1 MIRVRAGAAHPSA
14 PAARGAGASALQRA
28 APALFSN
35 LTPYPRAPEGA
46 AGALER
52 AAPALTLML
61 PLTPAP
67 QASAAMDD
75 RSRAGGVA
83 GRVRALPRRCAPSRP
98 RSEQAGHGAL
108 SASERHAGRAPAQ
121 CGLRGV
127 RFGGGPRL
135 GPQELEVGLRLL
147 HRAAA
152 GEAPALRQP
161 DARARVARV
170 TGGHAP
176 APGACCRCHGRTS
189 PNRAVQ
195 HGLLLR
201 TNCFDRVWRRH
212 HNVGGCSQA
221 TVPRWE
227 A

>member
-1 MIRVRAGAAHPSA
+1 VLRIPA
-14 PAARGAGASALQRA
+14 PAAQGAGVSALQRA

-35 LTPYPRAPEGA
+35 LTPYHRAPEGA
-46 AGALER
+46 AGALEC

-61 PLTPAP
+61 PLTPAS

-75 RSRAGGVA
+75 RSRAGCMA

-98 RSEQAGHGAL
+98 RSVQAGHGAL

-121 CGLRGV
+121 CGLGGV
-127 RFGGGPRL
+127 RFGRGPRL

-161 DARARVARV
+161 GARARRA
-170 TGGHAP
+170 H
-176 APGACCRCHGRTS
+176 HGRS
-189 PNRAVQ
+189 RAGARGLLQVPRPHLSQQAVQ
-195 HGLLLR
+195 RRLLLR
-201 TNCFDRVWRRH
+201 TDCFDRVWRRH
-212 HNVGGCSQA
+212 HTPGGCSQA